1 MTDEAKPL
9 QATFDVDDYDS
20 ETVEGIGFE
29 PGTKYTFSIEKAP
42 RGQYMQYGAAK
53 GGLYVLSKKT
63 PKDLLDSYQKHPDQ
77 YEIFST
83 GEINGQ
89 QALVPGRDFEKFK
102 PFLTPVI
109 KVAWVCAENK
119 RLVFMDLNADKPAV
133 NETHPEWESMAV
145 RLARKLGYDVP
156 APGSK
161 EKFRFDFLHP
171 GVTIQAE
178 ILMVKRKNTDKENPV
193 LDLDTIVLLDSEG
206 TVDNT
211 QKKIVDDIDPTIRGT
226 VLDLADGCKTVP
238 EVLKKVKEHL
248 KKDGAKPD
256 PALLGQYASAI
267 TKMKDS
273 KEILG

>member
-1 MTDEAKPL
+1 METEAKPL
-9 QATFDVDDYDS
+9 QAMFDVDDFDS
-20 ETVEGIGFE
+20 ETVEGVGFE
-29 PGTKYTFSIEKAP
+29 PGTKYTFSIEKPP

-63 PKDLLDSYQKHPDQ
+63 PTDLLTSYQKHPDQ
-77 YEIFST
+77 YEIFAA
-83 GEINGQ
+83 GELNGQ
-89 QALVPGRDFEKFK
+89 QALIPGKDFEKFK

-145 RLARKLGYDVP
+145 RIARKLGYGVP

-178 ILMVKRKNTDKENPV
+178 IVMVKRKNSEKEQAV
-193 LDLDTIVLLDSEG
+193 LDIDTITLLDSDG
-206 TVDNT
+206 NT
-211 QKKIVDDIDPTIRGT
+211 DTEQKKIVEDIDPSIRVT
-226 VLDLADGCKTVP
+226 VLDLSDGCKTVP

-256 PALLGQYASAI
+256 PSLLGQYASAI